1 MGTLSGERK
10 AFHSRKHSPI
20 RDRRAAGCRVE
31 LPDRRPSSRP
41 ALDAG
46 ARLSF
51 LPILFGG
58 GRQATGR
65 EHFKIERVW
74 GASIPAK
81 EKVKCALIWR
91 SPQLPR

>member
-10 AFHSRKHSPI
+10 AFHSRNSPI

-46 ARLSF
+46 ARLSSSYLFF
-51 LPILFGG
+51 LGAG
-58 GRQATGR
+58 GRQQVGNISR
-65 EHFKIERVW
+65 SKEFGERLHLQR
-74 GASIPAK
+74 K
-81 EKVKCALIWR
+81 R
-91 SPQLPR
+91 

>member
-46 ARLSF
+46 ARLSSSYLFF
-51 LPILFGG
+51 LGAG
-58 GRQATGR
+58 GRQQVGNISR
-65 EHFKIERVW
+65 SKEFGEHLYLQRIR
-74 GASIPAK
+74 
-81 EKVKCALIWR
+81 
-91 SPQLPR
+91 